1 MSEAGKLSQEAPAP
15 RCWIGGIGLLGP
27 GLAGWAASVPVL
39 AGTARWQ
46 EAAPVVPP
54 PALLGAAERRRA
66 SLAVRL
72 ALAVASEAVEGSGLA
87 PEALDTVFASSNG
100 DGAVVG
106 AILDAL
112 ATPGGDVSPT
122 LFHNSVHNAAA
133 GYWGIGAG
141 SMRASVS
148 LGCHDDTVPLGLLQ
162 AATAVAA
169 WGHPVL
175 FCAYDAPL
183 TPPLDA
189 CRLTTLPF
197 ATAMLL
203 LPAPQPGARATLAL
217 RHAEGQGGPE
227 AAPRSPLRAA
237 LEEANPAARA
247 LPLLEALAARQAVRF
262 AWPLLDGLRLE
273 AELAPC

>member
-1 MSEAGKLSQEAPAP
+1 MSDTRKAPAL

-27 GLAGWAASVPVL
+27 GLAGWAASEPIL
-39 AGTARWQ
+39 SGAAPWQ

-54 PALLGAAERRRA
+54 PALLAAAERRRT

-72 ALAVASEAVEGSGLA
+72 ALAAAAEAVEGSGFA
-87 PEALDTVFASSNG
+87 PDALDTVFASSNG

-141 SMRASVS
+141 SMRPSVS
-148 LGCHDDTVPLGLLQ
+148 LGCHDDTLPLGLLQ
-162 AATAVAA
+162 AATQVAA
-169 WGHPVL
+169 WGRPVL

-189 CRLTTLPF
+189 CRPTTVPF

-203 LPAPQPGARATLAL
+203 LPEPRPGAHAALAL
-217 RHAEGQGGPE
+217 RHGAEEAPE
-227 AAPRSPLRAA
+227 AAPRGPLRAA
-237 LEEANPAARA
+237 LEGANPAARA
-247 LPLLEALAARQAVRF
+247 LPLLEALAARRATQF
-262 AWPLLDGLRLE
+262 AWPLLDGLHLQ

>member
-1 MSEAGKLSQEAPAP
+1 MSGAPETAP
-15 RCWIGGIGLLGP
+15 PAVRCRIGGLGLLGP
-27 GLAGWAASVPVL
+27 GLSGWAASEPVL
-39 AGTARWQ
+39 AGAAPWQ

-54 PALLGAAERRRA
+54 PALLAPAERRRA
-66 SLAVRL
+66 SLVVRL
-72 ALAVASEAVEGSGLA
+72 ALAAAGEAAAASGLA
-87 PEALDTVFASSNG
+87 PGMLDTLFASSNG

-141 SMRASVS
+141 SMRPSVS
-148 LGCHDDTVPLGLLQ
+148 LGCHDDTFPLGLLQ
-162 AATAVAA
+162 AATQVAA
-169 WGHPVL
+169 WGRPVL

-183 TPPLDA
+183 TPPLEA
-189 CRLTTLPF
+189 CRPTAVPF
-197 ATAMLL
+197 AAAMLL
-203 LPAPQPGARATLAL
+203 LPEAQSGARATLAL
-217 RHAEGQGGPE
+217 RHRP
-227 AAPRSPLRAA
+227 AAPATEARPRSALRAA

-247 LPLLEALAARQAVRF
+247 LPLLEALAARQPAHL
-262 AWPLLDGLRLE
+262 AWALLDGMGLE